1 MASDP
6 VVTNDLAV
14 KIGGRKV
21 SLTPSAAFTLAEQ
34 LIRAGTRAMIVE
46 EADRAAVL
54 GRLAVPLNTP
64 TTQSP
69 LVH

>member
-1 MASDP
+1 MPADP

-21 SLTPSAAFTLAEQ
+21 PLTPSAAFTLAEQ
-34 LIRAGTRAMIVE
+34 LIRGATRAIIVE

-54 GRLAVPLNTP
+54 DTVRDNRE
-64 TTQSP
+64 TTR
-69 LVH
+69 

>member
-1 MASDP
+1 MPSDP

-54 GRLAVPLNTP
+54 DIVRGAEAGR
-64 TTQSP
+64 
-69 LVH
+69 

>member
-14 KIGGRKV
+14 KIGGR
-21 SLTPSAAFTLAEQ
+21 TPSAAFTLAEQ

-54 GRLAVPLNTP
+54 DTVRGVGGSA
-64 TTQSP
+64 
-69 LVH
+69 

>member
-1 MASDP
+1 MACDP
-6 VVTNDLAV
+6 VVTNDFAV

-21 SLTPSAAFTLAEQ
+21 S

-54 GRLAVPLNTP
+54 DTVRGAEAN
-64 TTQSP
+64 
-69 LVH
+69 